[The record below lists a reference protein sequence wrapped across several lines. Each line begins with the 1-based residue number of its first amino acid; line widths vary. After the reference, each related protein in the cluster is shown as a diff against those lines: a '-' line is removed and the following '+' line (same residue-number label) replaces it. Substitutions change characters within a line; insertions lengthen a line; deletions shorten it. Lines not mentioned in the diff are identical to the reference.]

1 MNKNNAYLNDDN
13 LLTLFSLNNLIVPE
27 MQREY
32 VWGSLQNEDKIVKLL
47 TDILPSD
54 NCSQCGFTHSCEDK
68 NIGFLYSYKPTYAR
82 MENNR
87 FQDEYL
93 IDGQQR
99 ITTVFLLLIVCA
111 VREKRVKDFISI
123 CRFDSDS
130 SSLCFQYKVRDL
142 TSHFIFQLL
151 KRICE
156 WSDSSSKANDFFSFL
171 DTKKEYP
178 TWILHDYCND
188 STVRNMLN
196 ALHIIRNTLEDEC
209 YRHNKYFDYLL
220 CHIRFWHF
228 KTDVTSQGE
237 ELYITMN
244 ARGEQL
250 VKNET
255 LKAELFKNKD
265 QVKWGRKWEMWQD
278 FFWQYKDKNA
288 VDAGPGL
295 DSYLNCI
302 FELERYI
309 IKRTVSQR
317 SKINWTIEEDRSSK
331 YEPKLS
337 IDIVDIYIDALLHLV
352 SLLNDKEKL
361 AETGLFTDWV
371 EDCKN
376 QIINLINNGSD
387 WFLPFES
394 QTLRNLSSLQVNLQL
409 LWSWMYYYK
418 CIGKNIDTKELLRFI
433 HFFYIRFKQGR
444 RTATTIID
452 VVDNI
457 VNGKDKC
464 APGFCKENISLSESD
479 QSNEESLLL
488 KICEDIENEKL
499 VWQILNI
506 PVLRDVKTI
515 VAYPC
520 VSLYILDDVNYRNQ
534 LYKILHIFTALQD
547 SINKNDKR
555 ILNLIR
561 SNLLYLDPW
570 PWKENYGRQYNCSDW
585 LYIIKNGFVKLY
597 RQLDENLSTDKL
609 QCLLDK
615 ERASLLKISSLDNIE
630 WKDRVRIC
638 DAVALNFWDL
648 EGFQTF
654 NWSDIW
660 QYQYNKKSY
669 SELIIPDNWYEIIK
683 ESLPCEGSVN

>member
-1 MNKNNAYLNDDN
+1 M
-13 LLTLFSLNNLIVPE
+13 
-27 MQREY
+27 
-32 VWGSLQNEDKIVKLL
+32 
-47 TDILPSD
+47 
-54 NCSQCGFTHSCEDK
+54 
-68 NIGFLYSYKPTYAR
+68 
-82 MENNR
+82 
-87 FQDEYL
+87 
-93 IDGQQR
+93 
-99 ITTVFLLLIVCA
+99 
-111 VREKRVKDFISI
+111 
-123 CRFDSDS
+123 
-130 SSLCFQYKVRDL
+130 
-142 TSHFIFQLL
+142 
-151 KRICE
+151 
-156 WSDSSSKANDFFSFL
+156 
-171 DTKKEYP
+171 
-178 TWILHDYCND
+178 
-188 STVRNMLN
+188 
-196 ALHIIRNTLEDEC
+196 
-209 YRHNKYFDYLL
+209 
-220 CHIRFWHF
+220 
-228 KTDVTSQGE
+228 
-237 ELYITMN
+237 
-244 ARGEQL
+244 
-250 VKNET
+250 
-255 LKAELFKNKD
+255 
-265 QVKWGRKWEMWQD
+265 
-278 FFWQYKDKNA
+278 
-288 VDAGPGL
+288 
-295 DSYLNCI
+295 NCI